1 MSDDLRQRLEAMST
15 ADLVAILRGRGEGEW
30 RPEVFPLVESIL
42 GGRHVDVSAITP
54 EAPAHVEFA
63 HLQAV
68 ATFSTAIEANL
79 AHMALA
85 QAGIE
90 STLTGEH
97 LAGVHAPLGMT
108 LGVGVLVAPEDLANA
123 REILE
128 DIRQGRARSPEEPE
142 PEDDPRA

>member
-15 ADLVAILRGRGEGEW
+15 GELVAILRGRGEGEW
-30 RPEVFPLVESIL
+30 RPEVFPMVESIL
-42 GGRHVDVSAITP
+42 GGRHVDVAAITP
-54 EAPAHVEFA
+54 EPHSRVEFA

-90 STLTGEH
+90 SALSGEH

-108 LGVGVLVAPEDLANA
+108 LGVGVLVAPEDEENA
-123 REILE
+123 REVLE
-128 DIRQGRARSPEEPE
+128 EIRRGPARRPEEPE
-142 PEDDPRA
+142 PEDDP